1 MICKIPGVHEG
12 GIMTWMKRFT
22 VAVAAAAAAGGLG
35 LTSAASASTA
45 HPAAAATPSQ
55 AVHQARPDRNV
66 PVRSDFPD
74 RAACAAY
81 GTAHSAELGSNLFC
95 EKNPGASV
103 TTYTLWRVEP

>member
-55 AVHQARPDRNV
+55 AVHQAGPNRDV
-66 PVRSDFPD
+66 PVKSDFPSEESCYGYGVALSSE
-74 RAACAAY
+74 RAI
-81 GTAHSAELGSNLFC
+81 SWSC
-95 EKNPGASV
+95 EKNPGA
-103 TTYTLWRVEP
+103 TTYTLWQHTSD